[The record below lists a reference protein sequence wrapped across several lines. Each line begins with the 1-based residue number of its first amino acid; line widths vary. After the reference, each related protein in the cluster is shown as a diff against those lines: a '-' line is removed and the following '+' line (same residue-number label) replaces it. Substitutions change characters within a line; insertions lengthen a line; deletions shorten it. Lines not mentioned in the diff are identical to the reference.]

1 MATKNNLEGKTFVFL
16 GMSGAGKG
24 KQTKFL
30 TKFLK
35 ENGNDFLIIST
46 GDLARKLAKKNTVI
60 SKWIKNILDEGGFF
74 PEWLAIHI
82 WLSEL
87 EKKLIN
93 NKTIIIFEGTPR
105 KVKEAK
111 MVDELMEYLKR
122 PLPIPV
128 YLDIDNKE
136 ATRRLLKRGRDDDNP
151 EAIKERL
158 ENFSKSVLPTIKYY
172 GKRVM
177 KIDGMG
183 SEKEVRNRVLGYVSS

>member
-16 GMSGAGKG
+16 GRSGAGKG